1 MIDLALKQKV
11 LDELAWQPGFDESDI
26 GVTVRGGFVT
36 LSGHVKSY
44 VEKYAAERAAGRV
57 TGVRAIADEIEVRVR
72 HLSSVDHDDAEL
84 AKRAFDVISWDLS
97 VPKNRVKIKI
107 EKGWVILEGDVDWH
121 FQKQAAEA
129 DIRNLPG
136 VMGVI
141 NAIEIKP
148 KAKVSNVEQQIKAAF
163 RRNAEFEAENI
174 VITLDGRA
182 VTLTGQVGSYHE
194 RTLAADTAW
203 SAPGVAEVH
212 DLMTVDQGL
221 SDIEPNGAPLELP
234 SFGLGPNSAR
244 GARKVPPKII
254 DLESRPP
261 RKRQPTATPASEPDP
276 IAQVKLSSFR
286 P

>member
-1 MIDLALKQKV
+1 LEGAVIDQALKQKV
-11 LDELAWQPGFDESDI
+11 RDELAWQPGFDASDI

-57 TGVRAIADEIEVRVR
+57 TGVRAIADEMEVRY
-72 HLSSVDHDDAEL
+72 SSGVDHDDAEL

-97 VPKNRVKIKI
+97 VPKNRVRIKI
-107 EKGWVILEGDVDWH
+107 EKGWVNLEGDVDWR

-136 VMGVI
+136 VMGVS
-141 NAIEIKP
+141 NAIEVKP
-148 KAKVSNVEQQIKAAF
+148 KAQVSNVEKQIKAAF

-174 VITLDGRA
+174 VITLDGRT

-212 DLMTVDQGL
+212 DLMTVD
-221 SDIEPNGAPLELP
+221 
-234 SFGLGPNSAR
+234 
-244 GARKVPPKII
+244 
-254 DLESRPP
+254 
-261 RKRQPTATPASEPDP
+261 
-276 IAQVKLSSFR
+276 
-286 P
+286 